1 MSQEPDALLE
11 NLTPED
17 RNLLDK
23 KLSQRLT
30 TATAVFVPVVVIAA
44 GAIYYAN
51 TSMADTIDENVLGFL
66 NLFFVLAGLL
76 PGRLYVN
83 QVISF
88 FKDKNSYQKKVYR
101 GTVTRVDGALVMI
114 NSHELKIGKEFARK
128 LQKGM
133 HAEVHLSMRS
143 NIVLSIVASP
153 ISGR

>member
-17 RNLLDK
+17 RHLLDK
-23 KLSQRLT
+23 KLNQRLT
-30 TATAVFVPVVVIAA
+30 AATAVFVPVVVIAA

-51 TSMADTIDENVLGFL
+51 TSMADTIDESVLGFM

-83 QVISF
+83 HVISF

-101 GTVTRVDGALVMI
+101 GTVTKVEGPVVRI
-114 NSHELKIGKEFARK
+114 NTHELKIGKEYTRK
-128 LQKGM
+128 LQQGM
-133 HAEVHLSMRS
+133 QAEVHLSMRS
-143 NIVLSIVASP
+143 NIILSIIASP
-153 ISGR
+153 Q